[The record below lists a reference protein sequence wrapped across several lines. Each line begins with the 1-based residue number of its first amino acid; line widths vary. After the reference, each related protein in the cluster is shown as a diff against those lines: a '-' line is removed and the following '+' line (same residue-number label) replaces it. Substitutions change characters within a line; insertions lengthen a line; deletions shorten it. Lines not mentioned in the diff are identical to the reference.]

1 MTTTTTTLPA
11 NNNNN
16 SNNVIKCFVPATIS
30 SDVKLRNKVLAVFN
44 KRRRDFPTDAKYNDY
59 LEFVEEMCFNLI
71 EGIEV
76 SETEKMLAREKREH
90 AKEIKERRERNLAED
105 RVSCPEKFM
114 VFSSGVGDVG
124 GVGGAA
130 LRGGDDHQNIEDEEM
145 LQMMMDYQ
153 PEGATRGAGEAMEQ
167 VVAYTEYDE
176 TTEEGKK
183 AKREASLKACGFDP
197 LKTEYERS
205 VLEAFQTIRV

>member
-1 MTTTTTTLPA
+1 M
-11 NNNNN
+11 
-16 SNNVIKCFVPATIS
+16 FQ
-30 SDVKLRNKVLAVFN
+30 SD
-44 KRRRDFPTDAKYNDY
+44 RRDRGFGDGEDAG
-59 LEFVEEMCFNLI
+59 EREERTR
-71 EGIEV
+71 ERDQGE
-76 SETEKMLAREKREH
+76 EREKLGGGQSVVPG
-90 AKEIKERRERNLAED
+90 EIYGFLLWCGRR
-105 RVSCPEKFM
+105 
-114 VFSSGVGDVG
+114 G

-205 VLEAFQTIRV
+205 VFEAFQTIRV